1 MKYLAIAL
9 TVALGIYGTVANADT
24 RKSLPTLTL
33 AMANTVPEQ
42 QIDFPTDTK
51 ATTPAER
58 MEREQSRKMELLN
71 IGLDKALEA
80 KFSKE
85 FETGY

>member
-24 RKSLPTLTL
+24 GKSLPTLTL

-42 QIDFPTDTK
+42 QIDFPTD
-51 ATTPAER
+51 TTPAER

-85 FETGY
+85 FEAGY